1 MAIKAPAWCSHAI
14 PTLNGWEDPDTG
26 ELFVSSGFNQDEI
39 DEFFNVKASGM
50 EVIKEVPE
58 PEVETLIEAPVN
70 DKGLDDM
77 TKVELEALG
86 RQHGVELDRRLK
98 KETLLGQISKLLKS

>member
-1 MAIKAPAWCSHAI
+1 
-14 PTLNGWEDPDTG
+14 
-26 ELFVSSGFNQDEI
+26 
-39 DEFFNVKASGM
+39 M

-77 TKVELEALG
+77 TKVEL
-86 RQHGVELDRRLK
+86 VPW
-98 KETLLGQISKLLKS
+98 